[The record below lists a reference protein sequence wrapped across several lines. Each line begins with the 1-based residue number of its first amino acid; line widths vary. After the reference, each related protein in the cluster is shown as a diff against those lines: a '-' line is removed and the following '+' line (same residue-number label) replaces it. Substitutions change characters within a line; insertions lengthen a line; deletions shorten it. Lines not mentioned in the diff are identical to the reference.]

1 MFTVTAAALDRLST
15 KLACKKAN
23 DDEALRFTR
32 RAGGWKL
39 RLDCARPADT
49 AFSHDGRSV
58 LLLDA
63 AVSQA
68 MTNMTLDIRSTDSGP
83 RLTLHRVTSSTKR

>member
-1 MFTVTAAALDRLST
+1 MFTATAAALDRLSRN
-15 KLACKKAN
+15 LAGKRAN
-23 DDEALRFTR
+23 DDEAFRFTQR
-32 RAGGWKL
+32 TGGWKL
-39 RLDCARPADT
+39 RLDCARPADM

-68 MTNMTLDIRSTDSGP
+68 MMNMTLDVRSTDSGP
-83 RLTLHRVTSSTKR
+83 RLKLRKVTSSKD

>member
-1 MFTVTAAALDRLST
+1 MFTVTAGALGRLSR
-15 KLACKKAN
+15 KLAGKKAN
-23 DDEALRFTR
+23 DDQALRFTR
-32 RAGGWKL
+32 RTGGWRL

-68 MTNMTLDIRSTDSGP
+68 MANMTLDVRSTDSGP
-83 RLTLHRVTSSTKR
+83 RLRLRRITSSKD

>member
-1 MFTVTAAALDRLST
+1 MFTVTAAALDRLSR
-15 KLACKKAN
+15 KLAGKKAN
-23 DDEALRFTR
+23 DNEAFRFTR

-39 RLDCARPADT
+39 RLDYARLADT

-63 AVSQA
+63 TVSHA
-68 MTNMTLDIRSTDSGP
+68 MASLTLDVRRTDSGP
-83 RLTLHRVTSSTKR
+83 RLKLRRVTGNKD

>member
-1 MFTVTAAALDRLST
+1 MFKVTAAALDRLLR
-15 KLACKKAN
+15 KLAGKNAN

-32 RAGGWKL
+32 RTGGWRL
-39 RLDCARPADT
+39 GLDCARPADT
-49 AFSHDGRSV
+49 AFSHGGRSV

-68 MTNMTLDIRSTDSGP
+68 MTNMTLDVRSTDSGP
-83 RLTLHRVTSSTKR
+83 RLKLRRDKNSKD

>member
-1 MFTVTAAALDRLST
+1 MFTVTAAALNRLSV
-15 KLACKKAN
+15 KLVRRKAD
-23 DDEALRFTR
+23 DDEAFRLTR
-32 RAGGWKL
+32 RTGGWRL
-39 RLDCARPADT
+39 RLDCPRPTDT

-68 MTNMTLDIRSTDSGP
+68 MANLALDVRSTGSGP
-83 RLTLHRVTSSTKR
+83 RLKLRRVTGSRD

>member
-1 MFTVTAAALDRLST
+1 MFMVTAAALDRLSR
-15 KLACKKAN
+15 KLTHKEAADN
-23 DDEALRFTR
+23 EALRFTR
-32 RAGGWKL
+32 RKRGWRL

-63 AVSQA
+63 AVSQT
-68 MTNMTLDIRSTDSGP
+68 MTNMTLDVRSTDSGP
-83 RLTLHRVTSSTKR
+83 RLKLRELTSGKD

>member
-1 MFTVTAAALDRLST
+1 MFTVTAAALDRLSR
-15 KLACKKAN
+15 KLTLKEAA
-23 DDEALRFTR
+23 DDKALRFTR
-32 RAGGWKL
+32 RERGWSL

-68 MTNMTLDIRSTDSGP
+68 MAKMTLDVRSTDSGP
-83 RLTLHRVTSSTKR
+83 RLKLRRVTSSKD